1 MKNKLAIVERW
12 CPRFH
17 GVGCNENIIRYF
29 HIMEHLDFVTFLI
42 DKKDVFEVTHRINKI
57 YHSRDFYGGYS
68 LGSIENRQ
76 LKIIVL
82 KGGFTM
88 RGRMFG
94 IPNKSFLYFI
104 SKMKKRYKRKL
115 DIKKSIKAL
124 RYRECHGRY
133 LKR

>member
-1 MKNKLAIVERW
+1 MKNKLAIIERW

-42 DKKDVFEVTHRINKI
+42 DKKDVFEVLHKPNEIC
-57 YHSRDFYGGYS
+57 HSNQSFCREYS
-68 LGSIENRQ
+68 STSESRQ
-76 LKIIVL
+76 LKIMVL